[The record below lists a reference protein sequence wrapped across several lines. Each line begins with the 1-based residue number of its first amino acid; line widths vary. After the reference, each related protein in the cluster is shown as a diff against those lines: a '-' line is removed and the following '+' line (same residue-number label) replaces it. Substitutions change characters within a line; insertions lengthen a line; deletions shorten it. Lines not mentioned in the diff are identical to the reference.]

1 MSKPKTPGTRVAPDK
16 LGTSD
21 TPGPPTGRDEARAQP
36 APSASSAAQR
46 PELRRSVQLLLDETD
61 DALRRGAR
69 PGAQVWPTGFGLL
82 DSTLDG
88 GLRSGELVLLG
99 GSEGTGKTTLAL
111 QMARNAV
118 RVGRHAVVFSFEH
131 DAQTLIQRLI
141 ALEAA
146 TTAVAEGQ
154 HPAEAADVHAVRAVF
169 EAEDPDRRGLADAL
183 DRLPYGRAALATV
196 YEYAPRL
203 HIHESNASTTTDEVA
218 QVISAV
224 AEEAGEPPMV
234 LVDYLQKIPLHGHVG
249 DETARVTVVTETLK
263 DMSLELEC
271 PVVCISASDRESL
284 GAGHRMRTRDL
295 RGSSALAYEA
305 DLVLIL
311 SSKEHIVSREHLVY
325 DLGSI
330 QRFRRWAVVTVEK
343 NRHGMGQVELEVEKD
358 FEHGRFDSRAQVVT
372 ERLIEERVHTT

>member
-1 MSKPKTPGTRVAPDK
+1 M
-16 LGTSD
+16 
-21 TPGPPTGRDEARAQP
+21 
-36 APSASSAAQR
+36 
-46 PELRRSVQLLLDETD
+46 QLLLDQTD

-99 GSEGTGKTTLAL
+99 GSEGTGKTTIAL

-118 RVGRHAVVFSFEH
+118 SWAGTPSSSPSS
-131 DAQTLIQRLI
+131 
-141 ALEAA
+141 
-146 TTAVAEGQ
+146 TTRRRSSSGSSRSRRPRQPSPTEQ
-154 HPAEAADVHAVRAVF
+154 HPAAAADVHAVRAVF

-183 DRLPYGRAALATV
+183 GRLPYGRDALATV

-203 HIHESNASTTTDEVA
+203 HIHESNSSTTPDEVA
-218 QVISAV
+218 KVISAV
-224 AEEAGEPPMV
+224 ADEAGEPPMV
-234 LVDYLQKIPLHGHVG
+234 LVDYLQKIPLHGHDG
-249 DETARVTVVTETLK
+249 DETSRVTVVTETLK

-343 NRHGMGQVELEVEKD
+343 NRHGMGQVELEIEKD
-358 FEHGRFDSRAQVVT
+358 FEHGRFDPRAQVVT
-372 ERLIEERVHTT
+372 EHLIEERVHTT

>member
-1 MSKPKTPGTRVAPDK
+1 MSGTPGTSGAPTRPDDA
-16 LGTSD
+16 SAAS
-21 TPGPPTGRDEARAQP
+21 ARGAG
-36 APSASSAAQR
+36 SASQR
-46 PELRRSVQLLLDETD
+46 PELRRSVQLLLDQTD

-99 GSEGTGKTTLAL
+99 GSEGTGKTTIAL

-118 RVGRHAVVFSFEH
+118 SVGRHAVVFSFEH

-146 TTAVAEGQ
+146 TTAVTDGE
-154 HPAEAADVHAVRAVF
+154 HPAAAADVHAVRAVF

-183 DRLPYGRAALATV
+183 GRLPYGRDALATV

-203 HIHESNASTTTDEVA
+203 HIHESNSSTTPDEVA
-218 QVISAV
+218 EVTSAV
-224 AEEAGEPPMV
+224 ADEAGEPPMV
-234 LVDYLQKIPLHGHVG
+234 LVDYLQKIPLHGHDG
-249 DETARVTVVTETLK
+249 DETSRVTVVTETLK

-325 DLGSI
+325 DLGST

-343 NRHGMGQVELEVEKD
+343 NRHGMGQVELEIEKD
-358 FEHGRFDSRAQVVT
+358 FEHGRFEPRAQVVT
-372 ERLIEERVHTT
+372 EHLIEERVHTT